1 MAYTYHGTSE
11 LIALPNRTVQTYPSG
26 LVRVERSFVCRTGL
40 ATQKRRIF
48 RLGEQMPNEVN
59 SVAIDG
65 LFIFPDPS
73 EVMRDDG
80 FVEFRVTAYGRT
92 NLSGQRISLAPIKT
106 FAEFIA
112 AYSKPN
118 LNYNPNNPA
127 SPVNDRAELRKTID
141 IIRVDA
147 YYNFCVLQNAFV
159 PDPED
164 LQIIGGVFYNG
175 ANLAVQKFTPSS
187 IFPELGRGAVTTGR
201 GDSSVANREFG
212 FPFSV
217 FPSSFQRVNF
227 GVFDEIRV
235 TYSFQPGNLD
245 FGSFFNETSVP
256 LIQIVDNIQSTYT
269 GASIGISRMAFSDGV
284 AVTIGGETLRLP
296 YGGSARGASFSASLS
311 SGALVIGG
319 LSAGTVYQGSIA
331 AFNRNGDSATQ
342 SISFRTRAFSTS
354 DNSIPS

>member
-40 ATQKRRIF
+40 ATQKRQIF
-48 RLGEQMPNEVN
+48 RLGAQMPNEVN
-59 SVAIDG
+59 PVAIDG

-106 FAEFIA
+106 FAQFSAE
-112 AYSKPN
+112 YSTPN
-118 LNYNPNNPA
+118 LNYNPDNPA
-127 SPVNDRAELRKTID
+127 SAASKRTELRKAINV
-141 IIRVDA
+141 IRVDA
-147 YYNFCVLQNAFV
+147 YYNFCVLRNAIV

-164 LQIIGGVFYNG
+164 LPIIGGIFYNG
-175 ANLAVQKFTPSS
+175 VNIAVQKFTPSS
-187 IFPELGRGAVTTGR
+187 IFPELGRGAVATGG
-201 GDSSVANREFG
+201 GDSSVANREFSL
-212 FPFSV
+212 PFSV

-227 GVFDEIRV
+227 GAFDEIRV

-245 FGSFFNETSVP
+245 FGSFFDETSVP
-256 LIQIVDNIQSTYT
+256 STQIVGNIQSTFT
-269 GASIGISRMAFSDGV
+269 GASIDISRMPFSDGV

-296 YGGSARGASFSASLS
+296 YGGGARGASFSASLS
-311 SGALVIGG
+311 SGALLIDG
-319 LSAGTVYQGSIA
+319 LSAGTVYQASIA
-331 AFNRNGDSATQ
+331 AFNRNGNSATQ
-342 SISFRTRAFSTS
+342 SIAFRTLAFAS
-354 DNSIPS
+354 DGSIAS

>member
-1 MAYTYHGTSE
+1 MAYTYHGTSQ

-26 LVRVERSFVCRTGL
+26 LVRVERSFVCQKGL
-40 ATQKRRIF
+40 AEQKRRIF
-48 RLGEQMPNEVN
+48 RLGAQMPNEVN

-106 FAEFIA
+106 IAEFNA
-112 AYSKPN
+112 EYSTPN

-127 SPVNDRAELRKTID
+127 SAESIRKELRKGIN

-147 YYNFCVLQNAFV
+147 YYNFCVLRNAIV

-164 LQIIGGVFYNG
+164 LSTIGGIFYNG
-175 ANLAVQKFTPSS
+175 VNIAVQKFTPSS
-187 IFPELGRGAVTTGR
+187 IFPVLSRGAVTTNT
-201 GDSSVANREFG
+201 GDSSLVNRDFS
-212 FPFSV
+212 FPFDA

-227 GVFDEIRV
+227 GAFDEIRV
-235 TYSFQPGNLD
+235 TYIFQPGNLD
-245 FGSFFNETSVP
+245 FGSFSNMESGPST
-256 LIQIVDNIQSTYT
+256 QIVDNIQATYT
-269 GASIGISRMAFSDGV
+269 GAFIDTPRMPFSDGV
-284 AVTIGGETLRLP
+284 AVTIGGETLRVP
-296 YGGSARGASFSASLS
+296 YDGGARGASFSARFS
-311 SGALVIGG
+311 SGALLIGG

-331 AFNRNGDSATQ
+331 AFNRNGVSATQ
-342 SISFRTRAFSTS
+342 SIAFRTLAFTS
-354 DNSIPS
+354 DGPPPS